1 MPTHLLSM
9 LSEVPDPRRAQG
21 KVYALGP
28 VLLFAVLAMLA
39 GAKSYRQ
46 IHSFIKLHR
55 GRLNAG
61 FGLAW
66 RRTPAYTSVRGI
78 LQGLNP
84 ADLERVF
91 RVHSRELWRPASDAP
106 PLIAIDGKTLR
117 RSFDSFNDRKAAH
130 VLSAFASED
139 QLILGHLPVD
149 GKSNEIPAAQQLIED
164 LGLTGCL
171 FTLDAMHCQKNF
183 RDRRG
188 HRQRRAGAGQG
199 KPGLAA

>member
-1 MPTHLLSM
+1 MPTYLLSM

-55 GRLNAG
+55 ERLNAG

-117 RSFDSFNDRKAAH
+117 RSFDSFNDRKAAEAA
-130 VLSAFASED
+130 VC
-139 QLILGHLPVD
+139 QLPGVREVHAALTAHEAKAPPSLKIGGHP
-149 GKSNEIPAAQQLIED
+149 KPQAAPR
-164 LGLTGCL
+164 
-171 FTLDAMHCQKNF
+171 NF
-183 RDRRG
+183 FR
-188 HRQRRAGAGQG
+188 
-199 KPGLAA
+199 